1 MPFHGFSAAF
11 GLKCSAALG
20 EDVERPHEATS
31 RWRGGG
37 GRRGCE
43 DREAGL
49 LVEEGLWDTVD
60 MDFEACD

>member
-1 MPFHGFSAAF
+1 MSAAF
-11 GLKCSAALG
+11 GLKCPAALG
-20 EDVERPHEATS
+20 EDVERFHEATS

-37 GRRGCE
+37 ERSRCR
-43 DREAGL
+43 DQEAGL